1 MELLH
6 LSAVK
11 RVLQETNRILTQID
25 ENSWCPSNLKN
36 PLCFSLFIDKPRY
49 IREQNNYIKALIIA
63 IKLGDNIN
71 IILIIQEIM
80 KNSFLIRVLQTEMDK
95 IYKKK
100 SINDLPIKLILQ
112 SVSNY
117 ASSLTI

>member
-1 MELLH
+1 MEVLH
-6 LSAVK
+6 LSALK
-11 RVLQETNRILTQID
+11 RVLQETNRILTHID
-25 ENSWCPSNLKN
+25 ETSWCPSNISN

-80 KNSFLIRVLQTEMDK
+80 KNDFLIRTLQIEMDK
-95 IYKKK
+95 IYNKK
-100 SINDLPIKLILQ
+100 SINYSPIKLILQ

-117 ASSLTI
+117 ARFFTI

>member
-63 IKLGDNIN
+63 IKLGDNVD